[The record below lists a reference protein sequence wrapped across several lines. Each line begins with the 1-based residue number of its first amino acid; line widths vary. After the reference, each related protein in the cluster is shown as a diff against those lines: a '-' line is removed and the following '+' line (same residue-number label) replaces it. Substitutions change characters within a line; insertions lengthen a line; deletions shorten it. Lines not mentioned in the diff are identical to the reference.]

1 MKKLI
6 YILFATSL
14 LIACSNSDTPTD
26 LTVHTYT
33 HTDNEMD
40 LFNKINHFRDSIGVN
55 ELVLIDHVSF
65 KCMEHNEYMIQN
77 NVINHDYFY
86 DRSTNIQNIYHC
98 VDVGEILGYNYQ
110 TNKSVLSA
118 WLNSS

>member
-65 KCMEHNEYMIQN
+65 KCMEHN
-77 NVINHDYFY
+77 
-86 DRSTNIQNIYHC
+86 
-98 VDVGEILGYNYQ
+98 
-110 TNKSVLSA
+110 
-118 WLNSS
+118 